1 MQRNPPQHKGPSRK
15 QSDSLAGTFWH
26 VSCGTKEET
35 LSYKE
40 VCNADS
46 ESEDRCSDFVAG
58 FLILPFA
65 KQGRAQESPKQ
76 QKNVSETQLR
86 AFAKVYVEVEKIR
99 QAYEPRLKEAKNPEE
114 GKQIQN
120 EAASK
125 MQGALTKE
133 GLTEESYIQIFEVA
147 RADEGLHKKL
157 VELINEERQK
167 S

>member
-1 MQRNPPQHKGPSRK
+1 MQIA
-15 QSDSLAGTFWH
+15 SLKTVA
-26 VSCGTKEET
+26 VI
-35 LSYKE
+35 
-40 VCNADS
+40 
-46 ESEDRCSDFVAG
+46 FVAG

-76 QKNVSETQLR
+76 QLNVSEIQLR

-114 GKQIQN
+114 GKQIQSG
-120 EAASK
+120 ALSK
-125 MQGALTKE
+125 MQAALTKE
-133 GLTEESYIQIFEVA
+133 GLTEENYIHIFEIA
-147 RADEGLHKKL
+147 RADEGLRKKL

>member
-1 MQRNPPQHKGPSRK
+1 MCLAAQKRKPFPTRRYVMQI
-15 QSDSLAGTFWH
+15 A
-26 VSCGTKEET
+26 T
-35 LSYKE
+35 LKT
-40 VCNADS
+40 VAVI
-46 ESEDRCSDFVAG
+46 FVAG

-65 KQGRAQESPKQ
+65 KQGRAQESP
-76 QKNVSETQLR
+76 NVSETQLR

-99 QAYEPRLKEAKNPEE
+99 QAYQPRLKEAKNPEE

-133 GLTEESYIQIFEVA
+133 GLTEESYTQIFEIA
-147 RADEGLHKKL
+147 RADEGLRKKL